1 MTAADGPRVSMLVRN
16 PFTHDSRVEKE
27 AATLA
32 AAGYRVTV
40 VAEARPDLPLRE
52 ERESYAV
59 LRVERPATR
68 VRGLRLV
75 AHLRRM
81 EEVLL
86 GTQPDILHAHDS
98 DALQPVARAA
108 RRLGIPF
115 VYDAHELWLGKKNR
129 GRSRLYFALYRA
141 YYALIE
147 RRYLHRAV
155 AWIVVTPPL
164 APYLERRYGLSDVRL
179 VANYPDR
186 SRPDAV
192 RDLRTLPGGDRIR
205 AGVPIVLYL
214 GGMMAGRGLEQLIE
228 AMVDVPQADLVMLGS
243 GEYGAVLVR
252 HAERFAVGDRLHLL
266 PAVPTDQVI
275 DYSASADIG
284 VSPIVDSCLSYRYA
298 LPNKLFQYMAA
309 RLPVVASDFSQI
321 RDVIDASGAGITV
334 DTSRPAAIATALNR
348 ILADP
353 AEAARMGARGQA
365 AVESRY
371 NWEVSAAELRRV
383 YAGLPARRR

>member
-75 AHLRRM
+75 VHLRRM

-129 GRSRLYFALYRA
+129 GRSALYFALYRA

-147 RRYLHRAV
+147 RRYLRRAA
-155 AWIVVTPPL
+155 AWIVANPPV
-164 APYLERRYGLSDVRL
+164 APHLERRYGLSDVRL

-186 SRPDAV
+186 TRPDAV

-205 AGVPIVLYL
+205 AGVPIMLYL

-252 HAERFAVGDRLHLL
+252 HAERFAVADRLHLL

-353 AEAARMGARGQA
+353 AEAARMGTNGQA